1 MDTLLEINISKYNEL
16 FNNLKINIKKNT
28 ISAISGPNNC
38 GKTTLIKIID
48 RLIKTENEII
58 INDKYIEEYSN
69 EEYSSLVQSVIP
81 EYISFH
87 ENTLKEEL
95 LYIDSEEEK
104 IYYLIKLFKIGKI
117 LNKNIKN
124 LNTKELVLFQIIKA
138 ISKSN
143 NLVIIDNIDEYFTN
157 EELNKLYK
165 NFYSCIDKYN
175 MTFVITCINLD
186 SVVLLDELFIIDKG
200 KTKIYGRPLEVLEKD
215 NVLNKIGLELP
226 FMIDLSVKLRDYD
239 LIKEIELSKE
249 KLIEILWN

>member
-95 LYIDSEEEK
+95 LYIDSEEAK
-104 IYYLIKLFKIGKI
+104 INYLIKLFKIGKI
-117 LNKNIKN
+117 INKNIKN

-143 NLVIIDNIDEYFTN
+143 NLVIMDNIDEYFTK

-175 MTFVITCINLD
+175 MTFVITCLNLD

-226 FMIDLSVKLRDYD
+226 FMVDLSVKLRDYD